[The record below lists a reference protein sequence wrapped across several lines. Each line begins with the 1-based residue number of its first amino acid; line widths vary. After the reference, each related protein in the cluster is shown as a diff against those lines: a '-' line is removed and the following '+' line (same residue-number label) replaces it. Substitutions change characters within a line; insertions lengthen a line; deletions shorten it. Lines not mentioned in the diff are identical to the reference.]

1 MSDLKSTEKLKL
13 EKFLEM
19 GKGYVLNFSDRT
31 LKEFILESIG
41 VDIYEEKYN
50 YNSGSKANRLRA
62 LWKEESNY
70 LISRLISDL
79 LRYWKDNRLLRDLE
93 ITQNEQELYNEC
105 LNISERLKQNTP
117 IENLD
122 AIQANTDEKD
132 FSLLA
137 NLIRDSIES
146 NKPESALDRLHTFV
160 VKYFRQCCRKHNIHF
175 EISDPLHSIFG
186 KYVKYLEAEEVVQST
201 MSRRILKSAISVL
214 DAFNTVRNDQ
224 SFAHD
229 NQILNYHESILIFN
243 HVSSLIKFVDTIE
256 EHIIDQRKVS
266 SKDISWDEF

>member
-1 MSDLKSTEKLKL
+1 MSNLKSTEKLKL

-79 LRYWKDNRLLRDLE
+79 LKYWKDNRLLRDLE

-137 NLIRDSIES
+137 KLIRESIES
-146 NKPESALDRLHTFV
+146 NKPEAALDRLHTFV
-160 VKYFRQCCRKHNIHF
+160 VKYFRQCCRKHSIHF
-175 EISDPLHSIFG
+175 EINDPLHSIFG